1 MIEYIDKWAVV
12 DKLTALENE
21 FQHFKPFEGFEHA
34 MYRKLCEVEMEIGKM
49 PAAETVQRWI
59 PVTERLPEVASVHK
73 HRRYTSR
80 KSIRVLCVCVQKS
93 GKRMVKEGYCDW
105 YNDYPE
111 PRWRVPGTIDSVTHW
126 MPHPELPK
134 EVE

>member
-1 MIEYIDKWAVV
+1 MA
-12 DKLTALENE
+12 
-21 FQHFKPFEGFEHA
+21 
-34 MYRKLCEVEMEIGKM
+34 EMK
-49 PAAETVQRWI
+49 WI
-59 PVTERLPEVASVHK
+59 PVAERLPEVVSTHK
-73 HRRYTSR
+73 HRRYTSQ

-93 GKRMVKEGYCDW
+93 GKRLVKEGYCEW
-105 YNDYPE
+105 YLGYPE

>member
-1 MIEYIDKWAVV
+1 MAE
-12 DKLTALENE
+12 
-21 FQHFKPFEGFEHA
+21 
-34 MYRKLCEVEMEIGKM
+34 EMK
-49 PAAETVQRWI
+49 WI
-59 PVTERLPEVASVHK
+59 PVTERLPEVVSTHK
-73 HRRYTSR
+73 HRRYTSQ

-93 GKRMVKEGYCDW
+93 GKRMVKEGYCEW
-105 YNDYPE
+105 YLDYPE